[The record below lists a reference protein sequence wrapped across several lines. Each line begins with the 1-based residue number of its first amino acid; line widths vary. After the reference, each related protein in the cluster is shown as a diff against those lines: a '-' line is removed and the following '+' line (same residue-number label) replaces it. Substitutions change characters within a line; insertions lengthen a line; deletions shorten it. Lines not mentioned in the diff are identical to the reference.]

1 VVDKSVPQRHCQ
13 VNNLNNNNQQLNNA
27 DSKIPSFLPL
37 SAFFSPTESASE
49 TTPLMMNLPQSP
61 IRAIHHTNGAMDD
74 PVISSSPPPLLDPNE
89 FPDDTDWDE
98 ISQASRQYS
107 NPKIERAWNLLRQ
120 KVLSGEY
127 LLEQQQQQQQRRNN
141 NMLTQSNNDPRR
153 QSTLS
158 TLPWNT
164 TSSWLQ
170 LSWSTD
176 SQQQQQQ
183 QQHDNFKD
191 SEQQSS
197 LLSPSHSQDDNSS
210 SYYYNSNNNPS
221 TTFSGLSTSVSSND
235 DFNHNRSN
243 NMMSTRTAMT
253 ESQRHLF
260 RQRKQQAIRGLLDFS
275 LGQCI
280 AIMVLYMG
288 LSVVA
293 FSLILDTQWTLIDS
307 MYFALVTC
315 TTIGYG
321 DLVPE
326 TMAGRVF
333 TIVYALTGVCF
344 LGIALGILGNHLVE
358 TQEAAV
364 EQTSMVA
371 KKRLLSLFSSAGG
384 TDPKNNKQT
393 IESGFRLP
401 SMEGGAA
408 FSTRRMST
416 MSALTTDERSS
427 GRRRQSSFFQ
437 EVQEQDLFANDPKVL
452 ANAVPGVE
460 AKNLQGLNDDQSSS
474 SKTKKTATIIS
485 NLLFHFVLVM
495 VLLAVFA
502 LLIGKDPGVEDEMD
516 VDVASSLLIQAG
528 ASLRQFLDALYFSI
542 VTATTVGYGDYAP
555 VSQQGRLL
563 TIFFIPLAV
572 GAMGHFL
579 SSVAEAIMDTRARTV
594 RQNLAMQELSPDD
607 LEIMDTDGDGV
618 VTRAEFLEYML
629 VALNKVDKEFIEE
642 LRDHFKRLDVDGTG
656 SLSKNDLIEQA
667 RRKLQRIHH
676 KLDLCNYKQE
686 LLRKAAASRAQRR
699 RSANL
704 WVFERRTANLRAHGQ
719 NPMRSFAR
727 MVHQST
733 RNLSIFARG
742 NSMGDYDSSS
752 HHKRSQSIASTHGG
766 DRRREPFQVS
776 MPDRRRQPLHVS
788 VPAGAFRDRNAFR
801 DATSQLS
808 DRSLSVNLEV
818 SEEYR
823 MSSSE
828 DEYNQPS
835 HHIQEVR
842 GDGNPDISF
851 LDAEQ
856 ADAADFLSE
865 NNSFLLPL

>member
-1 VVDKSVPQRHCQ
+1 
-13 VNNLNNNNQQLNNA
+13 
-27 DSKIPSFLPL
+27 
-37 SAFFSPTESASE
+37 
-49 TTPLMMNLPQSP
+49 
-61 IRAIHHTNGAMDD
+61 
-74 PVISSSPPPLLDPNE
+74 
-89 FPDDTDWDE
+89 
-98 ISQASRQYS
+98 
-107 NPKIERAWNLLRQ
+107 
-120 KVLSGEY
+120 
-127 LLEQQQQQQQRRNN
+127 
-141 NMLTQSNNDPRR
+141 
-153 QSTLS
+153 
-158 TLPWNT
+158 
-164 TSSWLQ
+164 
-170 LSWSTD
+170 
-176 SQQQQQQ
+176 
-183 QQHDNFKD
+183 
-191 SEQQSS
+191 
-197 LLSPSHSQDDNSS
+197 
-210 SYYYNSNNNPS
+210 
-221 TTFSGLSTSVSSND
+221 
-235 DFNHNRSN
+235 
-243 NMMSTRTAMT
+243 
-253 ESQRHLF
+253 
-260 RQRKQQAIRGLLDFS
+260 
-275 LGQCI
+275 
-280 AIMVLYMG
+280 
-288 LSVVA
+288 
-293 FSLILDTQWTLIDS
+293 
-307 MYFALVTC
+307 
-315 TTIGYG
+315 
-321 DLVPE
+321 
-326 TMAGRVF
+326 
-333 TIVYALTGVCF
+333 
-344 LGIALGILGNHLVE
+344 
-358 TQEAAV
+358 
-364 EQTSMVA
+364 
-371 KKRLLSLFSSAGG
+371 
-384 TDPKNNKQT
+384 
-393 IESGFRLP
+393 
-401 SMEGGAA
+401 
-408 FSTRRMST
+408 
-416 MSALTTDERSS
+416 
-427 GRRRQSSFFQ
+427 
-437 EVQEQDLFANDPKVL
+437 
-452 ANAVPGVE
+452 
-460 AKNLQGLNDDQSSS
+460 
-474 SKTKKTATIIS
+474 
-485 NLLFHFVLVM
+485 
-495 VLLAVFA
+495 
-502 LLIGKDPGVEDEMD
+502 
-516 VDVASSLLIQAG
+516 
-528 ASLRQFLDALYFSI
+528 
-542 VTATTVGYGDYAP
+542 
-555 VSQQGRLL
+555 
-563 TIFFIPLAV
+563 
-572 GAMGHFL
+572 MGHFL